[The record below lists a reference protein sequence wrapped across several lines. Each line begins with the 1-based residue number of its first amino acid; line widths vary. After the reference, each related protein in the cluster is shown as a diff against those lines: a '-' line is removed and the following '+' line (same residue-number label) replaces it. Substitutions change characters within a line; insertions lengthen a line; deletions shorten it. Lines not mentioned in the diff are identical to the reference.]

1 MKADR
6 TTDWQSVHTVN
17 EFYDGPIFGVADY
30 EGTPHVYEAPWDD
43 VEEQYG
49 PLFRL
54 STIEPELL
62 ALILEDWAIWLRWET
77 AFHEGLTPHET
88 HPALPVDRRRHEEL
102 KAQIGGRF
110 DEKRGGPILKRGEFR
125 SRDGVLQVLWRDV

>member
-1 MKADR
+1 MKAER
-6 TTDWQSVHTVN
+6 TTDWQLVHTVN

-43 VEEQYG
+43 VGEQYG

-54 STIEPELL
+54 STIEPDLL
-62 ALILEDWAIWLRWET
+62 ALILEDWAIWLRWEA
-77 AFHEGLTPHET
+77 AFHEGLAPHET
-88 HPALPVDRRRHEEL
+88 HPALPVDRPRHEEL
-102 KAQIGGRF
+102 KAQIGVRYDG
-110 DEKRGGPILKRGEFR
+110 KRGGPILKRGEFR